1 MPLKPSQKWLKTP
14 TGWKSRG
21 RTTRT
26 AAFDYDWNDSHRP
39 QDSLISAVDQAER
52 EARYFAGRPGGWAA
66 VAPIVDLT
74 QNTGNLP
81 TDTTATLNANVAL
94 IKRMHVRLPDSGSPA
109 VFHIPS
115 FPAAAADEMYAFG
128 YWAKVFA
135 SIGSVGNGSVF
146 CGWIGRGPTKTII
159 QQDANSMSTTQ
170 LTNLAAMTKASGSV
184 NQISCLRIDGDAE
197 YPAGNFGILFR
208 AADQQ
213 TISSFAA
220 DNGIAGGQP
229 APHGGLVYYRR
240 GTSSSVYA
248 YTSYCVFQGF
258 GRACTSLPP
267 FEHGNVNVQYGYVAY
282 DYCEFDGRI
291 AGDLNAARPRRCG
304 VVMDNNMYYARY
316 SNCWFHHSNVSRYA
330 YNAQNAN
337 TTGAILFE
345 YCKFNNITDNQNVDP
360 ALNGGAS
367 LGGYT
372 NATPLGFESSN
383 DDITIKFCIISQ
395 DNTVGNSGQV
405 PCHVQMTTVGARNP
419 QGGRMHL
426 IGNTYRHSQAY
437 LDGFLTM
444 RIADE
449 TYWYIDGLNTT
460 VEARDTEGG
469 TAKTAWTYTGTRFAT
484 SGEAAAI
491 DKAVRSIVNLI

>member
-1 MPLKPSQKWLKTP
+1 MAKLLAQEWLHTVN
-14 TGWKSRG
+14 GVKSRG
-21 RTTRT
+21 RTERSTSLLWEWSDANRPWDVST
-26 AAFDYDWNDSHRP
+26 AAS
-39 QDSLISAVDQAER
+39 QAER
-52 EARYFAGRPGGWAA
+52 EARFFAGRPGGWAA
-66 VAPIVDLT
+66 MPPIVDLS
-74 QNTGNLP
+74 QNTGNLA
-81 TDTTATLNANVAL
+81 TDTTATLNANIAL

-109 VFHIPS
+109 IFHLTS

-135 SIGSVGNGSVF
+135 SVGSVGNGSAF
-146 CGWIGRGPTKTII
+146 CGWIGRGAHKTVI
-159 QQDANSMSTTQ
+159 QQDAGSMSATQ

-184 NQISCLRIDGDAE
+184 NQISCVRIDGDVE
-197 YPAGNFGILFR
+197 YPAGNFGIEFR

-213 TISSFAA
+213 TIASFAA

-248 YTSYCVFQGF
+248 YTSYCRFVGF

-267 FEHGNVNVQYGYVAY
+267 FEHGHVNVQYGYVAY
-282 DYCEFDGRI
+282 DNCEFDGRLS
-291 AGDLNAARPRRCG
+291 ASLNAAQPRRCG

-316 SNCWFHHSNVSRYA
+316 TNCWFHHSNVSRYA

-337 TTGAILFE
+337 TTGTILFE
-345 YCKFNNITDNQNVDP
+345 YCKFEHITDTQNVDP

-395 DNTVGNSGQV
+395 DNIVGNSGQV
-405 PCHVQMTTVGARNP
+405 PCHIQLTTVGARNP
-419 QGGRMHL
+419 QGGRIKL
-426 IGNTYRHSQAY
+426 YGNVYRHSQAY

-444 RIADE
+444 RIATA
-449 TYWYIDGLNTT
+449 TYWYSDGLAVT
-460 VEARDTEGG
+460 VDARDTIGG
-469 TAKTAWTYTGTRFAT
+469 TQKSNWTYTGTRFAT
-484 SGEAAAI
+484 SGEAGALV
-491 DKAVRSIVNLI
+491 KANNYIANLI